1 MVNDKELKEKQ
12 QKALD
17 MIKAVYKDG
26 FAEINGN
33 RYDFA
38 AMTHKKRRKVFAFF
52 TGIASELSRQSL
64 EFLDTERF
72 EEIERLMFD
81 YVLYD
86 GVQLSKQADHFESFP
101 GDYVMVVTHRV
112 AGHQPAFYGREH
124 YELNFRSSRRS
135 EDYVKKSNVSDEMSM
150 YLALSKAGYGS
161 YSELVKLDT
170 PELLDMLEF

>member
-17 MIKAVYKDG
+17 MIKAVYQDG

-101 GDYVMVVTHRV
+101 GDYVMVVTTALQV
-112 AGHQPAFYGREH
+112 ISLPFMGGSTMNSTSEAPDVQKIT
-124 YELNFRSSRRS
+124 LKSR
-135 EDYVKKSNVSDEMSM
+135 
-150 YLALSKAGYGS
+150 
-161 YSELVKLDT
+161 T
-170 PELLDMLEF
+170 

>member
-12 QKALD
+12 QEALE

-26 FAEINGN
+26 FAMINGN

-52 TGIASELSRQSL
+52 TGVASELSRQSL

-72 EEIERLMFD
+72 EVIEQLMFD

-86 GVQLSKQADHFESFP
+86 GVQLSKQANHFESFP
-101 GDYVMVVTHRV
+101 GDYVMAVTTALQV
-112 AGHQPAFYGREH
+112 ISLPFMGGSAMNLTSEAPDVQKIT
-124 YELNFRSSRRS
+124 LKSR
-135 EDYVKKSNVSDEMSM
+135 
-150 YLALSKAGYGS
+150 
-161 YSELVKLDT
+161 T
-170 PELLDMLEF
+170 

>member
-12 QKALD
+12 RKALE

-33 RYDFA
+33 RDFA

-64 EFLDTERF
+64 EFLDSERF

-81 YVLYD
+81 YVLFD
-86 GVQLSKQADHFESFP
+86 GVQLSKQQEHFESFP
-101 GDYVMVVTHRV
+101 GDYVMLITTALQVISLPFMGGSNMNSCSEAPDVQKFT
-112 AGHQPAFYGREH
+112 
-124 YELNFRSSRRS
+124 LNPR
-135 EDYVKKSNVSDEMSM
+135 
-150 YLALSKAGYGS
+150 
-161 YSELVKLDT
+161 T
-170 PELLDMLEF
+170 

>member
-12 QKALD
+12 RKALE

-64 EFLDTERF
+64 EFLDSERF

-81 YVLYD
+81 YVLFD
-86 GVQLSKQADHFESFP
+86 GVQLSKQQEHFESFP
-101 GDYVMVVTHRV
+101 GDYVMLITTALQVISLPFMGGSNMNSRSDAPDVQKFT
-112 AGHQPAFYGREH
+112 
-124 YELNFRSSRRS
+124 LNPR
-135 EDYVKKSNVSDEMSM
+135 
-150 YLALSKAGYGS
+150 
-161 YSELVKLDT
+161 T
-170 PELLDMLEF
+170 

>member
-12 QKALD
+12 QKSLD
-17 MIKAVYKDG
+17 MIKAVYQDG

-101 GDYVMVVTHRV
+101 GDYVMVVTTALQV
-112 AGHQPAFYGREH
+112 ISLPFMGGSTMNSTSEAPDVQKIT
-124 YELNFRSSRRS
+124 LKSR
-135 EDYVKKSNVSDEMSM
+135 
-150 YLALSKAGYGS
+150 
-161 YSELVKLDT
+161 T
-170 PELLDMLEF
+170 

>member
-101 GDYVMVVTHRV
+101 GDYVMVVTTALQV
-112 AGHQPAFYGREH
+112 ISLPFMGGSTMNSTSEAPDVQKIT
-124 YELNFRSSRRS
+124 LKSR
-135 EDYVKKSNVSDEMSM
+135 
-150 YLALSKAGYGS
+150 
-161 YSELVKLDT
+161 T
-170 PELLDMLEF
+170 

>member
-12 QKALD
+12 RKALE

-33 RYDFA
+33 RYGFA

-64 EFLDTERF
+64 EFLDSERF

-81 YVLYD
+81 YVLFD
-86 GVQLSKQADHFESFP
+86 GVQLSKQQEHFESFP
-101 GDYVMVVTHRV
+101 GDYVMLITTALQVISLPFMGGSNMNSH
-112 AGHQPAFYGREH
+112 
-124 YELNFRSSRRS
+124 S
-135 EDYVKKSNVSDEMSM
+135 EAPDVQKFT
-150 YLALSKAGYGS
+150 
-161 YSELVKLDT
+161 LDPRT
-170 PELLDMLEF
+170 

>member
-1 MVNDKELKEKQ
+1 MSKEQ
-12 QKALD
+12 QNKALE

-26 FAEINGN
+26 YAEINGN

-86 GVQLSKQADHFESFP
+86 GVQLSKQPEHFESFP
-101 GDYVMVVTHRV
+101 GDYVMVVTTALQV
-112 AGHQPAFYGREH
+112 ISLPFMGGSTMNSTSEAPDVQKITLNGR
-124 YELNFRSSRRS
+124 
-135 EDYVKKSNVSDEMSM
+135 
-150 YLALSKAGYGS
+150 
-161 YSELVKLDT
+161 T
-170 PELLDMLEF
+170 

>member
-17 MIKAVYKDG
+17 MIKAVYQDG

-86 GVQLSKQADHFESFP
+86 GVQLSKQVDHFESFP
-101 GDYVMVVTHRV
+101 GDYVMVVTTALQV
-112 AGHQPAFYGREH
+112 ISLPFMGGSTMNSTSEAPDVQKIT
-124 YELNFRSSRRS
+124 LKSR
-135 EDYVKKSNVSDEMSM
+135 
-150 YLALSKAGYGS
+150 
-161 YSELVKLDT
+161 T
-170 PELLDMLEF
+170 

>member
-1 MVNDKELKEKQ
+1 MSKEQ
-12 QKALD
+12 QNKALD

-38 AMTHKKRRKVFAFF
+38 VMTHKKRRKVFAFF

-86 GVQLSKQADHFESFP
+86 GVQLSKQAEHFESFP
-101 GDYVMVVTHRV
+101 GDYVMVVTTALQV
-112 AGHQPAFYGREH
+112 ISLPFMGGSTMNSTSEAPDVQKIT
-124 YELNFRSSRRS
+124 LKSR
-135 EDYVKKSNVSDEMSM
+135 
-150 YLALSKAGYGS
+150 
-161 YSELVKLDT
+161 T
-170 PELLDMLEF
+170 